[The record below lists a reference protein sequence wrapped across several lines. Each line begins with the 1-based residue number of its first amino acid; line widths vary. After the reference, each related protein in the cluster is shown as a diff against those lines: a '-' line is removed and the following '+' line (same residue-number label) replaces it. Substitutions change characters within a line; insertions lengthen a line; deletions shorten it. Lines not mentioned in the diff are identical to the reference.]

1 VMSQPHNA
9 LGLTYRR
16 ASGVDDF
23 ASTYELF
30 LAAANDLRA
39 RGHRDLLDD
48 TVARRARALAFRAH
62 AFRHDADGFWLAE
75 HDGERVGF
83 GIATARHGF
92 WHLNALHV
100 LPAFQGEGVGSEL
113 LRRCLAYGR
122 RRGVVST
129 VISEAAQPI
138 SNALYARHGMY
149 QWMPLIHVELPSI
162 PRDLAQT
169 TQALTG
175 RVAPSGDA
183 EVLAALDRIDSSV
196 LGFTRPVDHRFWLDL
211 PDLTLLLLGP
221 APDQPTSY
229 AYVSSFGGIG
239 PCAAVSAR
247 DLPTL
252 VLHSLRLA
260 VEAGRDHA
268 CFVAP
273 GIASSAL
280 KYLLELGG
288 RFDASMTLLLSNRA
302 FGHLNRYLLSA
313 SDALF

>member
-1 VMSQPHNA
+1 MSQPHDA

-39 RGHRDLLDD
+39 RGHRDLLED

-62 AFRHDADGFWLAE
+62 AFSHDADGFWLAE

-100 LPAFQGEGVGSEL
+100 LPAFQGEGIGSEL

-183 EVLAALDRIDSSV
+183 AVLAALDRIDSSV

-211 PDLTLLLLGP
+211 PDLTLL
-221 APDQPTSY
+221 
-229 AYVSSFGGIG
+229 FGGIG
-239 PCAAVSAR
+239 PCAAVSPR
-247 DLPTL
+247 NLPTL
-252 VLHSLRLA
+252 LA
-260 VEAGRDHA
+260 HCLWLANEEGRTHA
-268 CFVAP
+268 SFVVP
-273 GIASSAL
+273 GTASTAL
-280 KYLLELGG
+280 AHLLDLGG